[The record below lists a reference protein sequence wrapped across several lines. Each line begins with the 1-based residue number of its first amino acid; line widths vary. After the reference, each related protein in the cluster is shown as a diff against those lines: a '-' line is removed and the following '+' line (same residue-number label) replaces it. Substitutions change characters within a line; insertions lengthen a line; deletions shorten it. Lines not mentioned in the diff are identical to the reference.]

1 MIRVVRGDRMVLSLS
16 SLVHVQIAWL
26 TVKKEVVVW
35 DLRIYTVH
43 IGSAVTD
50 HACV

>member
-1 MIRVVRGDRMVLSLS
+1 MVV
-16 SLVHVQIAWL
+16 VHVCKYHGL
-26 TVKKEVVVW
+26 LVKKEVVVW